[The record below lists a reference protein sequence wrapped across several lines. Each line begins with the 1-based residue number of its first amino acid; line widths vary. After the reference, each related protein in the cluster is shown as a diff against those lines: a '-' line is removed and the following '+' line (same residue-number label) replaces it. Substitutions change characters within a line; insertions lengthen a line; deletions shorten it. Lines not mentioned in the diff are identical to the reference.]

1 MSGGQPRP
9 VFSGVII
16 RQQSGQSHFVE
27 STEER
32 FKYETHHVLLQ
43 VGLASEAETT
53 SCAVEVSL
61 SLIVDGASVILKGAF
76 VAEGGSAD
84 VAVED
89 VTSVSS

>member
-1 MSGGQPRP
+1 M
-9 VFSGVII
+9 
-16 RQQSGQSHFVE
+16 
-27 STEER
+27 
-32 FKYETHHVLLQ
+32 LLQ

-53 SCAVEVSL
+53 CCAVEVSL

-89 VTSVSS
+89 VTSMSS